1 MINLH
6 PEAYHLAQERL
17 EEEGGRHD
25 DRAEEEKADDV
36 AQAPEE
42 PCRQTK
48 ANEGVEYLILVEIAK
63 ATPFAVQRKVSE
75 IVRVA
80 HGEENREVDVPQE
93 RLDEEQRENGESFN
107 QETV

>member
-6 PEAYHLAQERL
+6 PESYHLAQERL
-17 EEEGGRHD
+17 EEERCRHD

-36 AQAPEE
+36 AQAPEK
-42 PCRQTK
+42 PRCQAK

-75 IVRVA
+75 IVWVG
-80 HGEENREVDVPQE
+80 HSQEDREVDVPQE
-93 RLDEEQRENGESFN
+93 RLDEKQREYGESFD
-107 QETV
+107 